1 VTVVSTLGLKGVVV
15 VQQKHEVQAD
25 SRRQADRR
33 TYGKRSR
40 RTCGTE
46 GGDTFGD
53 TMDLRPAVTSS
64 NFKTLGSLERNQK
77 LLLGTTSLREG
88 LSGS

>member
-25 SRRQADRR
+25 SRRR
-33 TYGKRSR
+33 KRSR